1 MVKQTHL
8 VALTLALVW
17 LCSGAIG
24 IAVAQ
29 ESAKSSDSKNKT
41 YFLNSDCQNAQS
53 SQEKPKVGRSGAAK
67 AGFAMM
73 LGPGVK
79 LGPGFKP
86 KAGVQVMDSSGN
98 LIYPRQNT
106 TISSERPSIKD
117 SIEPKKAEPIE
128 LKNAA
133 SAAGQNEFF

>member
-73 LGPGVK
+73 LLWLKEPERQVGRITFLPQSISVQNIHVQITPILRITHF
-79 LGPGFKP
+79 LGIM
-86 KAGVQVMDSSGN
+86 Q
-98 LIYPRQNT
+98 
-106 TISSERPSIKD
+106 TI
-117 SIEPKKAEPIE
+117 
-128 LKNAA
+128 
-133 SAAGQNEFF
+133 